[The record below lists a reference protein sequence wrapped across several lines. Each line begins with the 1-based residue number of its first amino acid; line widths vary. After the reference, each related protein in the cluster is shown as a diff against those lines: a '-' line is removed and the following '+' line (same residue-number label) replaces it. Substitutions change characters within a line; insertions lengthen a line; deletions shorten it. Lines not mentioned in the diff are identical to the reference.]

1 MRTGSFYYVFW
12 FALPPRG
19 IKGPPELWM
28 CLPVN
33 RAESNPPTH
42 PQGTGARPSFVWPYF
57 GRRAPCAQKNISFS
71 LKKNKKT
78 SKITKK
84 TTKIKKNRALSRAK
98 RANLTDL
105 RSSFTNFRSILL
117 ILSSFWAHFWL
128 FHPKLHL
135 QNVFRTFSAYSADSN
150 KEHTRAGKSSCPV

>member
-1 MRTGSFYYVFW
+1 
-12 FALPPRG
+12 
-19 IKGPPELWM
+19 M

-98 RANLTDL
+98 RANLSDL
-105 RSSFTNFRSILL
+105 MLFFTIFSPTTTHFELIFDFFTQNFTSKMCFVLFQLTPPTQTKSTHEQEKAPAPFKWRFWRFGGHL
-117 ILSSFWAHFWL
+117 I
-128 FHPKLHL
+128 PRGG
-135 QNVFRTFSAYSADSN
+135 NAD
-150 KEHTRAGKSSCPV
+150 R